1 MSSSINGTLNGNA
14 DVEKRDPS
22 EIKPVIPQSFIK
34 KIVRRLYGMEVLDFT
49 ELNSYDDR
57 NYHIHVD
64 TDINNTYIEAINP
77 SGYVLKV
84 LNSGDSKDPAIIEAQ
99 HQLFYHLHRKGLPVQ
114 EPVRNIHGQ
123 TWAVETVP
131 DDKNPDRTYGPYIF
145 HMLNYIEG
153 DVVCKKPYLPTT
165 LYNIGVFAGKMHNA
179 LQGFENK
186 YFRNKSK
193 GFIWSLTE
201 MAGLLE
207 YTFAVKDKENLEIVN
222 EVIKAFKDEVVPNYN
237 KITEGYIHGDI
248 NEQNI
253 LVREILENQN
263 TESGVKCPCDVT
275 AFIDFAD
282 VSYSYRVFDVAI
294 MVAYMSIDCKEFDQL
309 DVGGHVLAGYF
320 TQSTLNAE
328 EMDVMRICICC
339 RLVQSLVMGAYSYH
353 MEPSNTY
360 VLQTAKRG
368 WPLLSKFWK
377 TSKIDLLKRW
387 DEIINDYKNICK

>member
-1 MSSSINGTLNGNA
+1 MSSPANGTLNGNVDA
-14 DVEKRDPS
+14 EKRDPS

-34 KIVRRLYGMEVLDFT
+34 DIVHRLYGMEVIDFI

-64 TDINNTYIEAINP
+64 KSINNTYIDDIHP
-77 SGYVLKV
+77 PGYVLKV

-99 HQLFYHLHRKGLPVQ
+99 HQLFHHLHKKCLPVQ
-114 EPVRNIHGQ
+114 EPVCNIHGQ

-131 DDKNPDRTYGPYIF
+131 DDKNPDRRNGPYVF

-153 DVVCKKPYLPTT
+153 DVICKKPYVPIT

-201 MAGLLE
+201 MTGLLE
-207 YTFAVKDKENLEIVN
+207 YTFAVKDKDNLELVT
-222 EVIKAFKDEVVPNYN
+222 EVIKAFQDEVIPNYKN
-237 KITEGYIHGDI
+237 ITEGYIHGDI

-253 LVREILENQN
+253 LVREIAEKQKTEGGENC
-263 TESGVKCPCDVT
+263 SCDVT

-282 VSYSYRVFDVAI
+282 ATYSYRVFDVAI
-294 MVAYMSIDCKEFDQL
+294 MVAYLSIDCKEFDQL

-320 TQSTLNAE
+320 TELKLNAE

-353 MEPSNTY
+353 MTPSNTY

-368 WPLLSKFWK
+368 WPLLWKFWK
-377 TSKIDLLKRW
+377 TPKIDLLNRW
-387 DEIINDYKNICK
+387 DEIINDYKNCK